1 MFWAN
6 TFSLFAAI
14 MLIEDNW
21 TIYKEEFDA
30 LIKRKTCPD
39 DLRKLVSSPHEMYFG
54 LSSDAGIH
62 SLPMIEWRAY
72 SLGEN
77 LLAFFVGSHIG
88 LQLACTAQEAA
99 AQYNSFTKSPRLREV
114 TELSSE
120 IQHHVV
126 TVSPSRP
133 VQFLPLWSLVNTV

>member
-1 MFWAN
+1 MFWAS

-21 TIYKEEFDA
+21 TIYKEEFNA
-30 LIKRKTCPD
+30 LIKRKKCPD
-39 DLRKLVSSPHEMYFG
+39 DLRKLVSSPYEMYFG
-54 LSSDAGIH
+54 LSSNAGIH

-88 LQLACTAQEAA
+88 QLKRQRLSTILSPSPLDWE
-99 AQYNSFTKSPRLREV
+99 KSQSSEI
-114 TELSSE
+114 SSE

-133 VQFLPLWSLVNTV
+133 VQFLPLWSLVSTV